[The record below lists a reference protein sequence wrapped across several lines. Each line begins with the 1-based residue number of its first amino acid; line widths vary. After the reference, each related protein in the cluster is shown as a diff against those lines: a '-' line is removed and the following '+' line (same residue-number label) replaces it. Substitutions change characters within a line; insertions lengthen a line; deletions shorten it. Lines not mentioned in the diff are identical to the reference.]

1 MKGKIKDYRFF
12 EQWARRNGMLPIQRI
27 TDVTINGKPVADI
40 LIADS
45 GALINAVQYP
55 PVEGQEH
62 RMFAFYRT
70 GFAIDRGDKTWFATF
85 NDYPSDSFAEY
96 ASAEGKQGKRLEEAV
111 QYATRALAQ
120 SQEVGLYERSPKIH

>member
-1 MKGKIKDYRFF
+1 MKAKTKDYRFF

-27 TDVTINGKPVADI
+27 ADVTINGKPVADI
-40 LIADS
+40 LLVDS
-45 GALINAVQYP
+45 GDLINAVSYP

-85 NDYPSDSFAEY
+85 NDYSSDAFSEY
-96 ASAEGKQGKRLEEAV
+96 ASKEGKQGQRLKEAV
-111 QYATRALAQ
+111 EYATRALMQ
-120 SQEVGLYERSPKIH
+120 SQEVGLYERSPQIH